1 MTVLLPKSAIP
12 AGKSGVPVLKNSLP
26 ADKNAA
32 PARKNELLA
41 SESVAPAR
49 RNAVPAAKSGRLSPG
64 NVGNRRNTPKNAA
77 IAPSTTGNSNS
88 ECVGRRAGAAA
99 SRQSAANCAGNSNG
113 GFLPK
118 AATRKA
124 AKRHRKLAGDNVP
137 GERENRIASRSD
149 DGKCAMIQPSLQD
162 GFYFGRCNPA
172 RCAGL
177 ISGCPCRDERGAG
190 RTQEAGR

>member
-1 MTVLLPKSAIP
+1 
-12 AGKSGVPVLKNSLP
+12 
-26 ADKNAA
+26 
-32 PARKNELLA
+32 
-41 SESVAPAR
+41 
-49 RNAVPAAKSGRLSPG
+49 
-64 NVGNRRNTPKNAA
+64 
-77 IAPSTTGNSNS
+77 
-88 ECVGRRAGAAA
+88 VGRRAGAAA

-149 DGKCAMIQPSLQD
+149 DGKCAMIPPSLQD

-190 RTQEAGR
+190 RTHEAGRRRKICSRRSRSRPRLLIGRAALPRRRTRGSASLPLFRRWRNRHRMRRCSSSFIDVAADVRRLIIPAGEV